1 MSTSAIKPIPP
12 DMHSVTPHLVCD
24 GASDAIA
31 FYVKAFNAVELARLP
46 GPDGRIMHAMIGI
59 GDSKVM
65 LADHFPE
72 YGSRGPAALGGTPV
86 TIHLY
91 VEDADKTY
99 AQAIAAGA
107 KPKMPLEDMFWGDRY
122 GIVID
127 PCGHEWAIA
136 THKQDLTPEQIAK
149 AAEAAF
155 SAGAKG
161 CSAQ

>member
-1 MSTSAIKPIPP
+1 MSTSAVNPIPAG
-12 DMHSVTPHLVCD
+12 MTSVTPHLVCA

-46 GPDGRIMHAMIGI
+46 GPDGRIMHAMISI
-59 GDSKVM
+59 GDSKIM
-65 LADHFPE
+65 LADDFPE
-72 YGSRGPAALGGTPV
+72 YGSRGPKAFGGTSV

-91 VEDADKTY
+91 VENADKTY

-107 KPKMPLEDMFWGDRY
+107 TAKMPLEDMFWGDRY
-122 GIVID
+122 GIVVD

-136 THKQDLTPEQIAK
+136 THQHDLTPEQISK

-155 SAGAKG
+155 ASGATG
-161 CSAQ
+161 CADR